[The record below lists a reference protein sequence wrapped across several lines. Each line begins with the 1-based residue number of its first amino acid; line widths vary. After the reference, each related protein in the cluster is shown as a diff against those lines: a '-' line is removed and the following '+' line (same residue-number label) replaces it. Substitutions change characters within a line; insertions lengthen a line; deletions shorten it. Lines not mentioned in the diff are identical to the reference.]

1 VSAPPERVTPRGW
14 FVCHR
19 ADGKLR
25 GRFEGPLE
33 GPDAALALLKHL
45 VEIELLLL
53 VDLGRATSIYRID
66 DAVSITP
73 SLAGCSSCGDAPC

>member
-1 VSAPPERVTPRGW
+1 MSTPKLPELPRPRLVSAPPERVTSRGW
-14 FVCHR
+14 FVYHR

-53 VDLGRATSIYRID
+53 VDSRRATSIYRI
-66 DAVSITP
+66 VQR
-73 SLAGCSSCGDAPC
+73 